1 MVSSLR
7 LSHLLQHFYRNRV
20 LSLPIVEE
28 SNQRFIGFL
37 VRSDI
42 DRLGADLSRLK
53 QEHAKIPDD
62 LLRNK
67 ISDKLLQNLAEKES
81 IPVIDELGREID
93 QWTKSELYRRLATFE
108 EEQAKTAKDFES
120 QSEPVTS
127 STGVTSMNEDDW
139 LSQLILSSIPQPL
152 LATDLNGTTLFYNEN
167 FVDRILE
174 RGPFKNTLAIAEK
187 YFLEVNRNAL
197 AQTYSVGPH
206 PTDLLFITLSELH
219 VTVQIT
225 TLEMD
230 RVIVGY
236 LYIFHDPEVAGLPH
250 EIMSRLE
257 AGLDLDSIMQDLE
270 SGIIVSMLR
279 RTGQNVSHA
288 AKALRINRSTLQNK
302 IRRLDVNQRFH
313 RKVEG
318 PVRRIRKKDAEAIPV
333 ISDASGVEFDSKT
346 KEEIDLQ
353 QINSRKTDSKT
364 RKSKIAKKSAQKK
377 EVKTK
382 PTKKATRKKNSP
394 KK

>member
-1 MVSSLR
+1 
-7 LSHLLQHFYRNRV
+7 
-20 LSLPIVEE
+20 
-28 SNQRFIGFL
+28 
-37 VRSDI
+37 
-42 DRLGADLSRLK
+42 A
-53 QEHAKIPDD
+53 
-62 LLRNK
+62 
-67 ISDKLLQNLAEKES
+67 
-81 IPVIDELGREID
+81 
-93 QWTKSELYRRLATFE
+93 
-108 EEQAKTAKDFES
+108 
-120 QSEPVTS
+120 
-127 STGVTSMNEDDW
+127 TGVVPISEDDW

-152 LATDLNGTTLFYNEN
+152 LATDLNGSTLFYNEN

-197 AQTYSVGPH
+197 AQTYSMGPH
-206 PTDLLFITLSELH
+206 PTDLLFITLTELH
-219 VTVQIT
+219 LTVQIA

-230 RVIVGY
+230 RVIIGY

-270 SGIIVSMLR
+270 SGIIASMLR

-318 PVRRIRKKDAEAIPV
+318 PVRRIRKKDADAIPA
-333 ISDASGVEFDSKT
+333 ISDASGFEFDSKSANET
-346 KEEIDLQ
+346 DLQ
-353 QINSRKTDSKT
+353 KISSKKTEPKPKT
-364 RKSKIAKKSAQKK
+364 SESKIAKKPAQKK
-377 EVKTK
+377 ESTK
-382 PTKKATRKKNSP
+382 LTKKATGKKNSS